1 LFVTHCRQMKLKAT
15 IRKLM
20 IACAILASV
29 CVHGQSPRPV
39 TEQKIFSRNA
49 RIDHPVRVPPDVLK
63 LLLST
68 REGKEGMS
76 RASDAQKQN
85 PAQLFRAAEVHLRAA
100 DEADLVIEGVP
111 PMANGDHDWF
121 WVVRPAGKKP
131 RIALFAGGN
140 SLEILDTQSN
150 SYRDI
155 SSIWNYPKETLTTF
169 YKFNG
174 KKYGF
179 RKVLSRKVR

>member
-1 LFVTHCRQMKLKAT
+1 MKLKT
-15 IRKLM
+15 ITRKLM
-20 IACAILASV
+20 IVCAMAITITGYGQASK
-29 CVHGQSPRPV
+29 PV
-39 TEQKIFSRNA
+39 PEQKMFSRNT
-49 RIDHPVRVPPDVLK
+49 RVDHQVPVPPDVLK

-85 PAQLFRAAEVHLRAA
+85 PAQLFRAAEVHLHGA
-100 DEADLVIEGVP
+100 DEADLVIEGIS

-121 WVVRPAGKKP
+121 WVVQPAGKKP

-140 SLEILDTQSN
+140 SLEIQDTKSN
-150 SYRDI
+150 AYHDI
-155 SSIWNYPKETLTTF
+155 SSVWNYSRETLTTF

-174 KKYGF
+174 RKYGF
-179 RKVLSRKVR
+179 KKVLSRKVR